1 MANESS
7 NWWNKVILWLTKL
20 FKSLSN
26 SETSLLPT
34 ILKESENSSEESQAS
49 SSLKAAVDEAKK
61 QLTSAAVES
70 ITRNGMDLFSKY
82 TNMLSSLD
90 PKQKEYVL
98 NIAILKNA
106 NMDDMSA
113 EEIIELG
120 RISIRTSEIGLEIS
134 DELNTFW
141 SQFTSVVKELASQF
155 KDIGSRVIAT
165 SLVGVLF

>member
-1 MANESS
+1 M
-7 NWWNKVILWLTKL
+7 
-20 FKSLSN
+20 
-26 SETSLLPT
+26 
-34 ILKESENSSEESQAS
+34 
-49 SSLKAAVDEAKK
+49 KAAVDEAKK

-70 ITRNGMDLFSKY
+70 ITKNGMDLFSKY

-141 SQFTSVVKELASQF
+141 SQFTSVVKELTSQF